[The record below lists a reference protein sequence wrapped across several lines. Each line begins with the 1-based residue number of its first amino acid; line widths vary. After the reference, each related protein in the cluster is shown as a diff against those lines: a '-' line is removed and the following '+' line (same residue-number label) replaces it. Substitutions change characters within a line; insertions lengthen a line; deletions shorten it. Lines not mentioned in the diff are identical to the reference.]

1 MCQLIKTP
9 MKRLILAALLT
20 IFLTGA
26 VNAQTTPETY
36 FPYPLVPDS
45 ISSLEGR
52 SNFLITHF
60 WDFCDLKKGFSSR
73 AKMAGA
79 FRDYLT
85 FMPYANARVVHRS
98 IAKFLKDIEKQ
109 PEDMAFIAHKAEEF
123 VHSDTANIFSDEI
136 YLPFARAVVENKRSS
151 KEERD
156 YFEPQVK
163 VLTATMINT
172 SMPDI
177 SYTDRNGN
185 KAVFAPDSS
194 QVIILFFTEPE
205 NSDALLAKA
214 RLNADSKAASFV
226 KDGILRIV
234 AIAKTEPGEEWLNFA
249 KTLPEDWIVGAN
261 PDIDKIYDIRAIP
274 SFYVVDQSGNIL
286 LKNAN
291 IDRIIAIL
299 SKL

>member
-1 MCQLIKTP
+1 M
-9 MKRLILAALLT
+9 
-20 IFLTGA
+20 
-26 VNAQTTPETY
+26 
-36 FPYPLVPDS
+36 
-45 ISSLEGR
+45 
-52 SNFLITHF
+52 
-60 WDFCDLKKGFSSR
+60 
-73 AKMAGA
+73 
-79 FRDYLT
+79 
-85 FMPYANARVVHRS
+85 
-98 IAKFLKDIEKQ
+98 
-109 PEDMAFIAHKAEEF
+109 
-123 VHSDTANIFSDEI
+123 
-136 YLPFARAVVENKRSS
+136 
-151 KEERD
+151 
-156 YFEPQVK
+156 
-163 VLTATMINT
+163 
-172 SMPDI
+172 
-177 SYTDRNGN
+177 
-185 KAVFAPDSS
+185 FAPDSS

-274 SFYVVDQSGNIL
+274 SFYVVDQNGNIL